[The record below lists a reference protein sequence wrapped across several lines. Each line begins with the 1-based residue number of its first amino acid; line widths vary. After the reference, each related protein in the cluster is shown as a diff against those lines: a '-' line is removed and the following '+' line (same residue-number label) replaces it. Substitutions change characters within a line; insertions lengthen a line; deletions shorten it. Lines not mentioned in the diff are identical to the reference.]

1 MGIGWCSLNS
11 LRLRDVAGIGWC
23 SLNGFPRAR
32 EYRVVPKNELL
43 GLL

>member
-23 SLNGFPRAR
+23 SLNGKPRAR
-32 EYRVVPKNELL
+32 EYRVVPKNSSFE
-43 GLL
+43 